1 MKSVLIVFLFIALC
15 AAVSLAAFVAVE
27 SGGFLRVYLLA
38 VVLPV
43 LWYILRALVE
53 FLNQPPNTDGLRY
66 SKTFT
71 ALTIA
76 FIFFTLL
83 CFYFVIKSKRPRP
96 RHKSNSVT
104 QKKNLINSIS
114 QKPKKSIRGKKK

>member
-27 SGGFLRVYLLA
+27 SGGLLRVYLLA

-43 LWYILRALVE
+43 LWYILRALIE
-53 FLNQPPNTDGLRY
+53 FLNQPLNTDGSRY
-66 SKTFT
+66 SKTFA
-71 ALTIA
+71 ALTVA

-83 CFYFVIKSKRPRP
+83 CFYFVIKSKKTKP
-96 RHKSNSVT
+96 RHKSNSAV
-104 QKKNLINSIS
+104 QKKNLNNSIS
-114 QKPKKSIRGKKK
+114 QKPKKSKRGKKR